1 MSAPL
6 RPTTCRLYSNGDGPV
21 TGPLV
26 SPKSS
31 PRKRGLTARQY
42 KKLVRDQRAVA
53 KAVAE
58 RNKFPVAAQEAR
70 LAEYAQ
76 ESPAPEP
83 ALDPSIAAEA
93 PIDDEEQPAE

>member
-1 MSAPL
+1 MSSPL
-6 RPTTCRLYSNGDGPV
+6 RPLTMKLYSNGDGPV

-42 KKLVRDQRAVA
+42 KKLMRDQRAVA

-58 RNKFPVAAQEAR
+58 RNKFPIAAQEAR
-70 LAEYAQ
+70 LAEYAEQ
-76 ESPAPEP
+76 EEPAPALEP
-83 ALDPSIAAEA
+83 TIEAE
-93 PIDDEEQPAE
+93 PPVDDEDQPAE